1 MYIYT
6 ENIRI
11 FVANIQDN
19 IIFNHMATEHNFY
32 LQRMN
37 TNNTSYP
44 VKESVGEWKVWC
56 KDITF
61 KIFEKVKAPAK
72 RTWYDEHGD
81 DEYMPQ
87 EGLYIEAYTMKV
99 EFSCKSQDIYDEQK
113 RLIRTAREEVRLK
126 VKAFLTYLRES
137 GMMNMYSTHTGIGR
151 QNVRLESVGNDSI
164 WKQGDDGWWFLIF
177 DATFKVNDPV
187 TDITLTT

>member
-1 MYIYT
+1 
-6 ENIRI
+6 
-11 FVANIQDN
+11 
-19 IIFNHMATEHNFY
+19 
-32 LQRMN
+32 
-37 TNNTSYP
+37 
-44 VKESVGEWKVWC
+44 
-56 KDITF
+56 
-61 KIFEKVKAPAK
+61 
-72 RTWYDEHGD
+72 
-81 DEYMPQ
+81 
-87 EGLYIEAYTMKV
+87 MKV